1 MSIVLAIGRSFA
13 ITSLSL
19 CAVVATAEAGQSSS
33 ARASESAIRV
43 FEPAAS
49 TLAADPSR
57 PGFSVTVQA
66 DAMNRAAAI
75 GNVVEMPL
83 ANGLTVRSRVTWAQ
97 ADGFQAALAGP
108 LEGLDGETTL
118 TMVGDTLVGRI
129 VVNGRLFVVRRA
141 PGSSVHVVTEIHPG
155 DLPPEAAPLTPPASD
170 APPQPAADQ
179 RGLSDA
185 TDTNEFVDV
194 MILYTRAARVA
205 AGGTPAMLA
214 EVTAAVNTANVALA
228 NSRVTHRFRLVYQQE
243 VLYVEDG
250 HVEHSLDQL
259 TDKDDGFM
267 DEVHLLRDQYR
278 ADVVTLFTTD
288 ADACGVGWLLSSPS
302 NTAFQSRAFTVNL
315 WSCANA
321 AVTLAHEIGH
331 NMGLSHDR
339 ENAPESGARPYGF
352 GYRIPGV
359 ARDVMAY
366 PCELQGQALC
376 PRRTQFSSPLFTFSG
391 TGFAAGT
398 ATEDAARAL
407 NDTSLLVANFRLS
420 RHVRGDFDGDGKADV
435 GVYQSLT
442 GIWTIARGTTTD
454 ITLVG
459 GGFDDRPVPGDYD
472 GDGWTDQA
480 VFRPSLSQWQIRRS
494 GSQTQTLVLWG
505 GVGDI
510 PVPGDYDGDRKTDIA
525 VFRPSNGTWFILL
538 SKTLTGFSVTWGG
551 AGDIPVVADYDGDGR
566 ADIAVFRP
574 SNGTW
579 YVIRSSTF
587 TGLTLTWGGNG
598 DDPVPA
604 DYDGDGKADIGVFR
618 PSTGVWYIIRSST
631 FTGLAVTFGGNG
643 DIPVPADYDGDG
655 KADIAVFRPPSLGN
669 GTWYLVNS
677 SNGTGPIVSLGRIGD
692 IPITRRPR

>member
-302 NTAFQSRAFTVNL
+302 PRPSCCVPSPISR
-315 WSCANA
+315 
-321 AVTLAHEIGH
+321 
-331 NMGLSHDR
+331 
-339 ENAPESGARPYGF
+339 GAKAK
-352 GYRIPGV
+352 I
-359 ARDVMAY
+359 
-366 PCELQGQALC
+366 
-376 PRRTQFSSPLFTFSG
+376 PRRSIPSSPASPSSRWVESRR
-391 TGFAAGT
+391 
-398 ATEDAARAL
+398 ATTLRNPVTSRCVRGLPPPSPKRQGISPRKVSARAQ
-407 NDTSLLVANFRLS
+407 R
-420 RHVRGDFDGDGKADV
+420 
-435 GVYQSLT
+435 Q
-442 GIWTIARGTTTD
+442 
-454 ITLVG
+454 
-459 GGFDDRPVPGDYD
+459 
-472 GDGWTDQA
+472 
-480 VFRPSLSQWQIRRS
+480 
-494 GSQTQTLVLWG
+494 
-505 GVGDI
+505 
-510 PVPGDYDGDRKTDIA
+510 
-525 VFRPSNGTWFILL
+525 
-538 SKTLTGFSVTWGG
+538 
-551 AGDIPVVADYDGDGR
+551 
-566 ADIAVFRP
+566 
-574 SNGTW
+574 
-579 YVIRSSTF
+579 RSS
-587 TGLTLTWGGNG
+587 
-598 DDPVPA
+598 A
-604 DYDGDGKADIGVFR
+604 
-618 PSTGVWYIIRSST
+618 
-631 FTGLAVTFGGNG
+631 
-643 DIPVPADYDGDG
+643 
-655 KADIAVFRPPSLGN
+655 
-669 GTWYLVNS
+669 
-677 SNGTGPIVSLGRIGD
+677 
-692 IPITRRPR
+692 